1 MKSKT
6 DQSESNET
14 LSRRDIVSEAAFAT
28 TDEDNRQNYPRHY
41 AIIKKTE
48 TIINHSKIHHLNTQ

>member
-14 LSRRDIVSEAAFAT
+14 LSRRDIVSEVTFAT
-28 TDEDNRQNYPRHY
+28 TDEDNQQNYPRHY
-41 AIIKKTE
+41 AIIKKL
-48 TIINHSKIHHLNTQ
+48 KQ